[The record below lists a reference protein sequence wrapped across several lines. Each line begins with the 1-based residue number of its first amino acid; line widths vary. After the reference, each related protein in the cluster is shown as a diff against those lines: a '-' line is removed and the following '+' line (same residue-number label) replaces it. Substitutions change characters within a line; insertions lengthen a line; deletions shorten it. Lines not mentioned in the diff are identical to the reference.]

1 MEPTA
6 PALQGLR
13 VLEISA
19 RSSAAFAGRL
29 FVDSGADVTSV
40 RAARGVPPGAHLSLY
55 LNRGK
60 RQIEVDLDRPD
71 SPERVRALAAEVD
84 LVVTDLDPRD
94 IERLGL
100 HTTVG
105 GRLRARVL
113 ITPFGMTG
121 PYRDRPATPATIL
134 ALSGH
139 TFLIGEPGQ
148 APLTLPG
155 DYVAYQSALYAY
167 SAALAVLLQSR
178 RSAGT
183 TAQMVEVSELE
194 ALASLHQ
201 HTTVNYTYSRHIRIR
216 KGNRWDGI
224 HPITILPCADG
235 WFGMCIVATFW
246 ENFARW
252 LGLHW
257 LTDPRFAVLTDR
269 IEHASDLDEEI
280 KQAIAGQTKVAL
292 QEEGQSRRRVPVGAV
307 RTPAELLE
315 DPQLVARE
323 FWSHEVV
330 DGRPVLFPSR
340 PFRFLEDDEVSAPA
354 AHEAAERRS

>member
-1 MEPTA
+1 M
-6 PALQGLR
+6 
-13 VLEISA
+13 LEISA

-29 FVDSGADVTSV
+29 FADSGADVTSI
-40 RAARGVPPGAHLSLY
+40 RTALGIAPGAHLALY
-55 LNRGK
+55 LDRGK
-60 RQIEVDLDRPD
+60 HQIEVDSEGPGSL
-71 SPERVRALAAEVD
+71 ERIGAMATEYD
-84 LVVTDLDPRD
+84 LVVTDLAPRE

-100 HTTVG
+100 HTATG

-121 PYRDRPATPATIL
+121 PYRDRPASPATIL
-134 ALSGH
+134 ASSGH
-139 TFLIGEPGQ
+139 TFLLGEPGL

-155 DYVAYQSALYAY
+155 DYVGYQSALYAY
-167 SAALAVLLQSR
+167 SAALAALLEAR
-178 RSAGT
+178 REGK
-183 TAQMVEVSELE
+183 TAARTVEVSELE

-201 HTTVNYTYSRHIRIR
+201 HTTVTYTYSGHIRIR

-252 LGLHW
+252 LGPHW
-257 LTDPRFAVLTDR
+257 LTDPRFAIATDR

-280 KQAIAGQTKVAL
+280 KRAIAGQTKVEL

-315 DPQLVARE
+315 DPQLVAHE

-330 DGRPVLFPSR
+330 DGRPVLFPSC
-340 PFRFLEDDEVSAPA
+340 PFRFLEDDEASVPA